1 MPCHVQAWRRAAR
14 SDVPSILLHGPAG
27 IGERDFALALAA
39 HWLCE
44 GSPNAAARPCLA
56 CASCKLIE
64 AGNHPDLRV
73 IEPASMAAESEDA
86 DGDEETVE
94 DKGKGKGSSKG
105 KGRSTAARARRPVP
119 YPTLRR
125 SLIRAPIFGLMW
137 FVISRFLLSGGERTI
152 NADILQAAILTAA
165 MLPLL
170 YFADKVTYTLA
181 KRRDQPVAEP
191 GPDGWLGFKR

>member
-1 MPCHVQAWRRAAR
+1 MAKKKQREREERYRRHGVERPESPQREIKASQ
-14 SDVPSILLHGPAG
+14 SDETPA
-27 IGERDFALALAA
+27 
-39 HWLCE
+39 
-44 GSPNAAARPCLA
+44 
-56 CASCKLIE
+56 
-64 AGNHPDLRV
+64 
-73 IEPASMAAESEDA
+73 
-86 DGDEETVE
+86 
-94 DKGKGKGSSKG
+94 KGKGKGSSKG

-125 SLIRAPIFGLMW
+125 SLIRAPLFGLMW

-170 YFADKVTYTLA
+170 YFADRVTYTLA

>member
-1 MPCHVQAWRRAAR
+1 MAKKKQREREERYRR
-14 SDVPSILLHGPAG
+14 HGV
-27 IGERDFALALAA
+27 ERP
-39 HWLCE
+39 E
-44 GSPNAAARPCLA
+44 SPQREIKASQPAAAP
-56 CASCKLIE
+56 
-64 AGNHPDLRV
+64 
-73 IEPASMAAESEDA
+73 
-86 DGDEETVE
+86 T
-94 DKGKGKGSSKG
+94 KGKGSSKG

-125 SLIRAPIFGLMW
+125 SLTRAPIFGLMW

-152 NADILQAAILTAA
+152 NEDILQAAILTAA

>member
-1 MPCHVQAWRRAAR
+1 MAKKKQREREERYRR
-14 SDVPSILLHGPAG
+14 HGV
-27 IGERDFALALAA
+27 ERP
-39 HWLCE
+39 E
-44 GSPNAAARPCLA
+44 SPQREIK
-56 CASCKLIE
+56 ASQ
-64 AGNHPDLRV
+64 PD
-73 IEPASMAAESEDA
+73 
-86 DGDEETVE
+86 ETPTKG
-94 DKGKGKGSSKG
+94 KGKGKGSSKG

-125 SLIRAPIFGLMW
+125 SLTRAPIFGLMW

-152 NADILQAAILTAA
+152 NEDILQAVILTAA

-191 GPDGWLGFKR
+191 GPDGWIGFKR